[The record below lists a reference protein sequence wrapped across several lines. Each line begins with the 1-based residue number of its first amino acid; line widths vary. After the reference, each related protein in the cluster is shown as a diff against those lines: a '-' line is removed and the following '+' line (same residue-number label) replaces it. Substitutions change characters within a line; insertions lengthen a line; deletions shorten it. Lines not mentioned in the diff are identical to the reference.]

1 MGNNLLFFHL
11 EEDFGANFKV
21 VANNEVD
28 LQEYLVEKGYSNIKF
43 SDLETSYGTCQLK
56 DMYGNQTAKCFYIK
70 KI

>member
-11 EEDFGANFKV
+11 EIDFGEDIKFIF
-21 VANNEVD
+21 NNEVD